1 MKIRLFNQDEGYYI
15 PSFMYIN
22 ISEHIDMQE
31 FEENSS
37 EIKGTFI
44 HEYCHYLQ
52 DISTTYG
59 YNKFICVFQDLLYG
73 LFPNQY
79 EQQNKELQWNKD
91 FLSLHTGT
99 EKLNEIIICINS
111 VQIINN
117 PLCEEI
123 ESEMNSQ
130 CVIVGYNGCKEF
142 EFGNHC
148 IIEGMAYLVEKQ
160 LYDVREPDNEFPY
173 RICKMICEKEYNEFA
188 QNEIHIIALCELALL
203 ESYSAVFFIKALR
216 LMKENHFLPRNVE
229 ELEEFISNHFSI
241 CFRGN
246 RNNIVSLLDDAYP
259 EVITGFSEIKEWI
272 ITRFELGAIC
282 REKSKCFIALALSNK
297 ELRFNCWQQIMDG
310 FGGPNIVVGCGEL
323 LQGAYLNDKEID
335 IRYML
340 APMAIYMAL
349 HENKPICPLIN
360 ICKQDKD
367 ANTLKKCKENF
378 YEKKDEEY
386 LCPVA
391 LFCKIYNIER

>member
-1 MKIRLFNQDEGYYI
+1 MKIRFFNQDEGYYI

-79 EQQNKELQWNKD
+79 EQQKKELQWNKD

-160 LYDVREPDNEFPY
+160 LYDVREPDNEFPFNMLEERTLPIGVQIEIY
-173 RICKMICEKEYNEFA
+173 NDEISMKKTLNGRCYVNEEIKCCLAKDRVVMTSMFLVFVLKAESEK
-188 QNEIHIIALCELALL
+188 
-203 ESYSAVFFIKALR
+203 R
-216 LMKENHFLPRNVE
+216 LMKR
-229 ELEEFISNHFSI
+229 LEEYYI
-241 CFRGN
+241 
-246 RNNIVSLLDDAYP
+246 D
-259 EVITGFSEIKEWI
+259 
-272 ITRFELGAIC
+272 
-282 REKSKCFIALALSNK
+282 
-297 ELRFNCWQQIMDG
+297 
-310 FGGPNIVVGCGEL
+310 VG
-323 LQGAYLNDKEID
+323 
-335 IRYML
+335 
-340 APMAIYMAL
+340 
-349 HENKPICPLIN
+349 
-360 ICKQDKD
+360 
-367 ANTLKKCKENF
+367 
-378 YEKKDEEY
+378 
-386 LCPVA
+386 
-391 LFCKIYNIER
+391 